1 MKINVE
7 IPNSLSDIT
16 LRQYKHYLKIQK
28 NVEDEKFLGAKI
40 IEIFCDIE
48 LKDVMRLKFNDAELI
63 ANSLAEMFEQKPKL
77 VRHFKLGKTK
87 YGFQPQLD
95 DLTLGE
101 YIDLDTYIG
110 DWDNMEKAM
119 NVLYRPV
126 ELNIKDKYT
135 IKKYDVTNYDTMLD
149 MPMDA
154 VISSIFFFLEFRS
167 RVVENYH
174 ELFGQG
180 TERSLDAVSNFTT
193 KWGWYN
199 SIYGLAQGDITRFE
213 DITNINFHEC
223 FMMLSY
229 KKDKA
234 EASSKRMKN
243 NFK

>member
-16 LRQYKHYLKIQK
+16 LWQYKHYLKIQK

-95 DLTLGE
+95 NLTLGE

-154 VISSIFFFLEFRS
+154 VISSIFFFWNLGLELS
-167 RVVENYH
+167 K
-174 ELFGQG
+174 
-180 TERSLDAVSNFTT
+180 T
-193 KWGWYN
+193 
-199 SIYGLAQGDITRFE
+199 
-213 DITNINFHEC
+213 ITNY
-223 FMMLSY
+223 L
-229 KKDKA
+229 DKEQN
-234 EASSKRMKN
+234 EALTQYLISQPNGVGITQFTDSLKATLQDLKISQT
-243 NFK
+243 